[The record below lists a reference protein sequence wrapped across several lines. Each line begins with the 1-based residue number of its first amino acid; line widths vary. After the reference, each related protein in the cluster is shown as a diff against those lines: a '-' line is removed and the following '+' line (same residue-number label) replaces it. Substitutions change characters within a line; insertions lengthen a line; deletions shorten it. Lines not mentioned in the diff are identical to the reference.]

1 MPPAKKAVEA
11 EAVPTDLAAIHDSYH
26 GRVLAYMRSMV
37 GDSEAEDLSQ
47 SVFLKAG
54 AALAGFEGR
63 SSVSTWLFR
72 IAANTALDALR
83 QRKNRPSAPVQEE
96 SSCAFGIEPF
106 PSAERQAIRDEM
118 AACIRELVDSLPPA
132 SRTALYLADV
142 EGFTADEIAQV
153 LGVTP
158 GAAKIRLHRARAA
171 LKDLMNAHCRFY
183 RDENNVL
190 SCDRVQPDE

>member
-1 MPPAKKAVEA
+1 MPPAARAGGEGA
-11 EAVPTDLAAIHDSYH
+11 GPADLAAIHHAYR
-26 GRVLAYMRSMV
+26 GRVLAYLRRMV
-37 GDSEAEDLSQ
+37 GDPEAEDLCQ

-54 AALAGFEGR
+54 AALPGFEGR
-63 SSVSTWLFR
+63 SSVSTWIFR

-83 QRKNRPSAPVQEE
+83 QRKTRPGAHVQEDGP
-96 SSCAFGIEPF
+96 SAFGIEPF

-118 AACIRELVDSLPPA
+118 AACIRGLVDSLPPA
-132 SRTALYLADV
+132 SRTALHLADV

-153 LGVTP
+153 LGVTR

-171 LKDLMNAHCRFY
+171 LKDLMHAHCRFY

-190 SCDRVQPDE
+190 SCDRVQPDA